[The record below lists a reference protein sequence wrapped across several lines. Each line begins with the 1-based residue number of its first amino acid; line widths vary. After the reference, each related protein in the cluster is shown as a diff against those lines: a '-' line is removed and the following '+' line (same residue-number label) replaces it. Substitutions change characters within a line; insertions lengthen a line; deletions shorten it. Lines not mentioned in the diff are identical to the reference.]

1 MSVKKRE
8 WDERLDN
15 DDTKWIFGISQ
26 VGLDLSF
33 KVVQYM
39 YF

>member
-15 DDTKWIFGISQ
+15 DDTNNWTPSQ
-26 VGLDLSF
+26 IKIEAAF
-33 KVVQYM
+33 WRAK
-39 YF
+39 